1 MAHSQLEQVEALGPE
16 ILKTARRGTGYDAE
30 ADRVYAEMHKPK
42 DETESLSGFQSE
54 EDETPRAS
62 LLSAKADSLS
72 ASGIGYTGNPMQTTE
87 NLLREIRDDARRNQ
101 ATPTLNVATVPS
113 PGTQPQESTSGL
125 LAVLREIR
133 DDARR
138 NARNPA
144 AGVLTA

>member
-16 ILKTARRGTGYDAE
+16 ILKTARRRAGYDAA

-87 NLLREIRDDARRNQ
+87 NLLREIRDDARRN
-101 ATPTLNVATVPS
+101 
-113 PGTQPQESTSGL
+113 
-125 LAVLREIR
+125 
-133 DDARR
+133 
-138 NARNPA
+138 ARNPA
-144 AGVLTA
+144 IGLLTA